1 MTHCPFC
8 ERPGVSGAAC
18 QECRQQKSLDGAL
31 AAIPYAN
38 PIIQKLIH
46 LWKYQSLQTI
56 TPILGDFI
64 FPYFLK
70 AIQNF
75 PGAPVLIPV
84 PLHKRRLRQRGFN
97 QAELLARY
105 LSDKSENKYPVLNI
119 IKRVKATAAQ
129 ATLTGSDRRHNI
141 QDAFALADGEKING
155 MVCLIVDDV
164 ITTSNTTE
172 AIAALLKQAGAK
184 EVWALT
190 LAYGHPIKKQAKPPE
205 S

>member
-8 ERPGVSGAAC
+8 EKPGLNGSAC
-18 QECRQQKSLDGAL
+18 QSCHAQKSLSGAL

-56 TPILGDFI
+56 TPILGDWL
-64 FPYFLK
+64 FPYFLQ

-75 PGAPVLIPV
+75 PSPPVLIPV

-105 LSDKSENKYPVLNI
+105 LSEKSQNKYPTLDI

-141 QDAFALADGEKING
+141 QDAFALADGEKIRG
-155 MVCLIVDDV
+155 MICLIVDDV
-164 ITTSNTTE
+164 ITTANTTE
-172 AIAALLKQAGAK
+172 AIAALLKQAGAGP
-184 EVWALT
+184 VWALT
-190 LAYGHPIKKQAKPPE
+190 VAYGHPIKKTNPPAD
-205 S
+205 